1 MPERGRL
8 LSRAVV
14 GATAMMCCWILVSP
28 SRADDVLLQL
38 PISTIPD
45 GQLID
50 LGTRTHNLGT
60 FQININADAGL
71 ASNTAALAAFQRA
84 AQQWVSRISDPITI
98 NISASLANLGDAGI
112 IGQTSSSYVAA
123 SYNTIRNA
131 MVADAVAGGDPG
143 DAIVAALPTAAQF
156 AAILPTG
163 FSLNGAIALTTAN
176 AKALGFGVN
185 AASDAAITFNSQFAF
200 DYDNRDG
207 VDAGKMD
214 FETVAAHEIGHALGF
229 VSAVDDIDYYKAIG
243 QAGAIYLNP
252 LDLYRFQNNVAG
264 RDPSTTS
271 EFTTFARYL
280 NSGGDAI
287 TDTIANEWRM
297 STGAYTGDGNQ
308 ASHWKADDITGV
320 NIGIMDPTLDFG
332 QLTRVG
338 ENDLRALSLI
348 GYNISSAAVPEPSSI
363 LMLGLGSIVLGR
375 AFRRRSVG

>member
-1 MPERGRL
+1 MVERGRPFF
-8 LSRAVV
+8 RAVA
-14 GATAMMCCWILVSP
+14 GATTIVCCWIFASP
-28 SRADDVLLQL
+28 LKADEIVLQL
-38 PISTIPD
+38 PISVIPD

-50 LGTRTHNLGT
+50 VGTRTHDLGS

-71 ASNTAALAAFQRA
+71 AANSAALAAFQRA

-98 NISASLANLGDAGI
+98 NISASLANLGGGGI
-112 IGQTSSSYVAA
+112 IGQTASSYVAA

-143 DAIVAALPTAAQF
+143 DAIVASLPTAAQF

-163 FSLNGAIALTTAN
+163 FSLTGAIALTTAN
-176 AKALGFGVN
+176 AKALGFTVN
-185 AASDAAITFNSQFAF
+185 AASDASITFNSQFAF

-229 VSAVDDIDYYKAIG
+229 VSAVDDVDYYRALG
-243 QAGAIYLNP
+243 QTASIYLNP

-271 EFTTFARYL
+271 EFTSFARYL

-308 ASHWKADDITGV
+308 ASHWKADDITGL
-320 NIGIMDPTLDFG
+320 NIGIMDPTLAFG
-332 QLTRVG
+332 QITKVG

-363 LMLGLGSIVLGR
+363 LMLGLGSIVLGG
-375 AFRRRSVG
+375 AVRRRTVG

>member
-1 MPERGRL
+1 M
-8 LSRAVV
+8 
-14 GATAMMCCWILVSP
+14 
-28 SRADDVLLQL
+28 LQL
-38 PISTIPD
+38 PISVIPD

-50 LGTRTHNLGT
+50 VGTRTHDLGS

-71 ASNTAALAAFQRA
+71 AANSAALAAFQRA

-98 NISASLANLGDAGI
+98 NISASLANLGGGGI
-112 IGQTSSSYVAA
+112 IGQTASSYVAA

-143 DAIVAALPTAAQF
+143 DAIVASLPTAAQF

-163 FSLNGAIALTTAN
+163 FSLTGAIALTTAN
-176 AKALGFGVN
+176 AKALGFTVN
-185 AASDAAITFNSQFAF
+185 AASDASITFNSQFAF

-229 VSAVDDIDYYKAIG
+229 VSAVDDVDYYRALG
-243 QAGAIYLNP
+243 QTASIYLNP

-271 EFTTFARYL
+271 EFTSFARYL

-308 ASHWKADDITGV
+308 ASHWKADDITGL
-320 NIGIMDPTLDFG
+320 NIGIMDPTLAFG
-332 QLTRVG
+332 QITKVG

-363 LMLGLGSIVLGR
+363 LMLGLGSIVLGG
-375 AFRRRSVG
+375 AVRRRTVG